1 MKIKVETD
9 RIVEQV
15 NLIKL
20 NIKIVKNDTKKIRT

>member
-9 RIVEQV
+9 RIVGQV

-20 NIKIVKNDTKKIRT
+20 NIKIAKNDSKKIKT

>member
-9 RIVEQV
+9 RIVGQV

>member
-9 RIVEQV
+9 RIVGQV

-20 NIKIVKNDTKKIRT
+20 NIKIVKNDSKKIKT

>member
-1 MKIKVETD
+1 MKIKVEAD